1 MDDASRIILDHY
13 RERKFLT
20 EMPEPRLQGTNI
32 NRACG
37 DELTLYIRPAPG
49 PNKTADN
56 ANAIIEDI
64 SYTGQGCSICIASAD
79 ILCQELKNMKI
90 ETARAIA
97 EQFLRAIHNSAATAE
112 QPPNTPSAATAE
124 QPPNTPTDR
133 FPGDIPALL
142 SLRDYPIR
150 RKCAVMAWLIFC
162 ELINTYSSNF

>member
-20 EMPEPRLQGTNI
+20 EMPEPRLYGEEV

-37 DELTLYIRPAPG
+37 DEITLSLRLAPG
-49 PNKTADN
+49 PNKTAAN
-56 ANAIIEDI
+56 ADAIIEDI

-90 ETARAIA
+90 ETASAIA
-97 EQFLRAIHNSAATAE
+97 KQFLRAIHNSTATAPLTDTGTAAAE
-112 QPPNTPSAATAE
+112 QPPNVSE
-124 QPPNTPTDR
+124 TD

-162 ELINTYSSNF
+162 ELIDRYSSGF